1 MGKRNILKNRRIFR
15 KYFNVERGRF
25 ERYCFNKMR
34 VVLFE
39 KEEILNI
46 NKKVYLNLKIYIFY
60 IFILFIY
67 MILNIY
73 V

>member
-1 MGKRNILKNRRIFR
+1 MGKRNILKNRRILR

-25 ERYCFNKMR
+25 ERYCLNKMR
-34 VVLFE
+34 AAFLE
-39 KEEILNI
+39 KEEIPNT

-60 IFILFIY
+60 IFISSIY
-67 MILNIY
+67 MISNIY